1 MNVDLSIYRMAYREA
16 ESMGV
21 AMALIAKKRQDFE
34 LRLLREQVQQ
44 GDATAGAS
52 IDTALHD
59 MDAAS
64 RQVTRALGDDGAGAQ
79 VDKTA

>member
-1 MNVDLSIYRMAYREA
+1 VNVDLSIFRMAYREA

-21 AMALIAKKRQDFE
+21 AMALIAKKRQDLE
-34 LRLLREQVQQ
+34 LRLLRERVMQ
-44 GDATAGAS
+44 GDGTAGATLES
-52 IDTALHD
+52 TLND

-64 RQVTRALGDDGAGAQ
+64 RQVTRALSEDGTGAQ